1 MAAIRKRQ
9 QQPAIDRKPDSPK
22 NTGTSRPY
30 PATQP
35 SNFLDAIKD
44 PNTRGRLKKA
54 DTRPSVAFLDEIKQP
69 AAKGNLKPNSAQ
81 KKQSSPKGGFDTNQL
96 RAAIAK
102 RKAAA
107 DAAIVPDVAVVP
119 DATTP
124 PQGRARPSK
133 GLWLITDKAESLKV
147 WSDILCR
154 VSE

>member
-9 QQPAIDRKPDSPK
+9 QHPAIDRKPGSPK
-22 NTGTSRPY
+22 NTETPRPHP
-30 PATQP
+30 PAKP

-54 DTRPSVAFLDEIKQP
+54 ESRPNVAFLAEIKKP
-69 AAKGNLKPNSAQ
+69 ETKESLKPSGVQ
-81 KKQSSPKGGFDTNQL
+81 KKQSAPKGGFDTNQL

-107 DAAIVPDVAVVP
+107 DAALVPNVAVVP
-119 DATTP
+119 DSTTP
-124 PQGRARPSK
+124 PQSRSRPSK

-147 WSDILCR
+147 WNDILCR